1 MYQKKDYPQLK
12 CATQNHCSKISN
24 KKREE
29 KRGEKSQKR
38 GSKSSFSRHTVK
50 RQRKK
55 ISLIFSSTIIYNFDH
70 VCTKFTACGTIVF
83 SNFTRENTFFLSFMR
98 SSFFSSFT
106 AASKR
111 FEKYGKNVTGFSWRL
126 DSSFPK
132 GCVFVALCVAFIVT
146 KKTLVKILSFVF
158 FFLSRTR
165 IYASMRL
172 LGSNYTTEIRDEC
185 GNWGKGV
192 GETNE
197 FVSQALVIS
206 YKLSCG
212 RISVR

>member
-1 MYQKKDYPQLK
+1 M
-12 CATQNHCSKISN
+12 
-24 KKREE
+24 
-29 KRGEKSQKR
+29 
-38 GSKSSFSRHTVK
+38 
-50 RQRKK
+50 
-55 ISLIFSSTIIYNFDH
+55 
-70 VCTKFTACGTIVF
+70 
-83 SNFTRENTFFLSFMR
+83 
-98 SSFFSSFT
+98 
-106 AASKR
+106 
-111 FEKYGKNVTGFSWRL
+111 
-126 DSSFPK
+126 
-132 GCVFVALCVAFIVT
+132 AFIVT